1 MKLNKI
7 MYGTLLS
14 TALLSSQYVITT
26 PTYAAENTG
35 LVWEDKNQN
44 GKIDEGEPGISNVKM
59 DLFNIYGVLIKNAT
73 TDSQGNYSF
82 GAIPD
87 GLYYAKLNVPQNYI
101 FYGTDPYFGSDSLT
115 NYIVVTQNDLKNLNA
130 GLVKNEAPPQ
140 IEHGLLGE
148 YYTGVFFNNKVMER
162 VDKDITISY
171 LPDSLGK
178 VPENFSIRWTG
189 KVKAPQTGEY
199 KIITNS
205 DDGVRVYINDEA
217 VIDDYNIMGKTKH
230 TSPSI
235 YLKKDELY
243 NIKIEY
249 FNGPG
254 ASIMELLW
262 SINSGS
268 EQKIS
273 SESLY
278 SH

>member
-14 TALLSSQYVITT
+14 TTLLGSQYVMTI

-44 GKIDEGEPGISNVKM
+44 GKLDEGEPSISNIKM
-59 DLFNIYGVLIKNAT
+59 DLFTIDGSLIKSST
-73 TDSQGNYSF
+73 TDSKGNYSF
-82 GAIPD
+82 GDIAD
-87 GLYYAKLNVPQNYI
+87 GMYYAKVNIPQNYH
-101 FYGTDPYFGSDSLT
+101 FFGTVPNFGSDGLT
-115 NYIVVTQNDLKNLNA
+115 NYITVTKNNLKNLNA
-130 GLVKNEAPPQ
+130 GLVKSETPAQ
-140 IEHGLLGE
+140 IEPGLLGE

-162 VDKDITISY
+162 VDKNITISY
-171 LPDSLGK
+171 LPEALGT
-178 VPENFSIRWTG
+178 ENFSIRWTG
-189 KVKAPQTGEY
+189 KIKVPQTGEY

-217 VIDDYNIMGKTKH
+217 VIDDYNIMSKTKH
-230 TSPSI
+230 TSRSI
-235 YLKKDELY
+235 SLNKGELY

-254 ASIMELLW
+254 ATIMELLW
-262 SINSGS
+262 SINNGP

-273 SESLY
+273 SDYLY